1 MIRNYRGEA
10 SVVYDSDEPDD
21 LPDISNEAV
30 FFEENPDPFFGVT
43 PESAVDVNSEEQS
56 EDHVEALPEADESIT
71 AAVQEAES
79 TPSGGDSDL
88 VSIPELD
95 LSEIGKKRKKKK
107 KDFRKEL
114 GDVLKA
120 NPEDF
125 DGKGDDA
132 NDDCK

>member
-1 MIRNYRGEA
+1 M
-10 SVVYDSDEPDD
+10 
-21 LPDISNEAV
+21 
-30 FFEENPDPFFGVT
+30 
-43 PESAVDVNSEEQS
+43 
-56 EDHVEALPEADESIT
+56 PEADESIT